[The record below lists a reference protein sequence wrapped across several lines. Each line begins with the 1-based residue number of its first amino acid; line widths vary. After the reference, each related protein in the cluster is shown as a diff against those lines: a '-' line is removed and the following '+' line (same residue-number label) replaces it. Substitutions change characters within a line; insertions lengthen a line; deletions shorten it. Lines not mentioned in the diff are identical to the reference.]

1 MAGEKLGLGDRIDTV
16 ENEMGEEPKK
26 NRFFS
31 EGVARIL
38 MFIAIGIIALLV
50 SITVSVLTYRFM
62 DRGSRTRQFPV
73 LSDTY
78 ETEIPNYAI
87 WSFLSDD
94 GYDLRAQTA
103 DIERFT
109 VSVRI
114 KLGFDSNRYREL
126 NGELT
131 AKNDALMDTIRFYFS
146 QRTREQLSD
155 EVTVKQELMSRINSL
170 LSRGE
175 VEQVLFLQYQ
185 VIGF

>member
-1 MAGEKLGLGDRIDTV
+1 MVDGRLNIKDRIDAV
-16 ENEMGEEPKK
+16 EDELVEEPK
-26 NRFFS
+26 RSSFFS
-31 EGVARIL
+31 ERVARIL
-38 MFIAIGIIALLV
+38 MFVAIGIVALLV
-50 SITVSVLTYRFM
+50 SITVSFLTYRFM
-62 DRGSRTRQFPV
+62 DRGNRARQFPL

-78 ETEIPNYAI
+78 ETEIPDYAI
-87 WSFLSDD
+87 WSFLSDE

-103 DIERFT
+103 DIEQFT
-109 VSVRI
+109 VSARV
-114 KLGFDSNRYREL
+114 KLGFDSSRYKEL

-155 EVTVKQELMSRINSL
+155 EVAVKQELMSRINSL

-185 VIGF
+185 IIGF